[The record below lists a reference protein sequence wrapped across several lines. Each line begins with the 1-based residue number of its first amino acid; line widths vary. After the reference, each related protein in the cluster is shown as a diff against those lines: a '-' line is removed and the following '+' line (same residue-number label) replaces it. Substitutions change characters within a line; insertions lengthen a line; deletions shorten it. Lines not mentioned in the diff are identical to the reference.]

1 MLTVLI
7 TQKIIVNREG
17 RSRFSEV
24 MDVFMEYI
32 VLMVSQV
39 SNYFQT
45 HQVVYNKFLYF
56 DNYST
61 IK

>member
-7 TQKIIVNREG
+7 TQKIIVNKEG

-45 HQVVYNKFLYF
+45 HQVV
-56 DNYST
+56 
-61 IK
+61 